1 MKTTEVDTISRQQ
14 ASDLRF
20 YPKICRQFIEAKRPE
35 NDRETTVLYTISRQT
50 PKTRFQNDRKLH
62 NQSAARCF
70 YKAYIEI
77 KTSTER
83 PTMPEN
89 DTHWEPIINEEE
101 GYYVHYVKFQHC
113 VVCNTYLG
121 VNHPSEFCSEHRPKN

>member
-62 NQSAARCF
+62 NQSAERTF
-70 YKAYIEI
+70 YMLYIEI
-77 KTSTER
+77 DLPKER
-83 PTMPEN
+83 PIMPKN
-89 DTHWEPIINEEE
+89 DTHWESIINEEN
-101 GYYVHYVKFQHC
+101 GCYVHYVKVQHC
-113 VVCNTYLG
+113 IVCNEYLG
-121 VNHPSEFCSEHRPKN
+121 WNYPSEFCKDHQPKN